1 MRKANSHKPSIMP
14 GRPQALDS
22 GKRCANRRH
31 LLLWFVLCL
40 TLANGRLTSY
50 AEDIS
55 PVNAPRSESP
65 GELSEHWVLA
75 SQTSAL
81 IYVQTE
87 NRARTYVEYGGA
99 EPLDRKTAV
108 SPVSQITG
116 QPYWSH
122 FHRLTG
128 LEMAKAY
135 YYRIVCQGTDGEQ
148 VVDRIREF
156 RTTRYADAVPVPGDL
171 PGPPFVLDRSNTTY
185 VLTEDVTAP
194 LAGFEIKADGVT
206 LDLGGHTVTYNARPA
221 ERPDDWP
228 VRAYRE
234 NDHGVKVTVRG
245 GRVRILGGTIGQ
257 GAGNNSGTA
266 VGIGCNPVYVGNA
279 AVEMAG
285 VEFVWTGA
293 DISGAFFHWN
303 TGNHVHHCIFD
314 DRGTAV
320 SNRHQAISSIDG
332 NSWGDYDHNL
342 VKSTRQQGLQGC
354 VAATR
359 NEIYIDSQATNAF
372 GMVGSSKAGKP
383 VEIANNRIIGIG
395 EHPVGI
401 AMFKQFPPGSSV
413 HHNYVEV
420 KCTRSGQEYGYTGSA
435 CFRTTWGADYLDVH
449 DNTFIGH
456 ADVYDGKVSK
466 TRVLWVGLPHFTP
479 KDTTQPITDA
489 RGIFHDNR
497 IIARGRKGAKAG
509 GICVVC
515 LNQSPN
521 LIFRGNTVTSTW
533 ANVLL
538 SDEYGHA
545 DGYPKF
551 VENTFLREGEFD
563 NYCTILQQYP
573 RRPATGVFLD
583 NKYGQGAGAEQLK
596 LEEGGRALFQVPIT
610 VQVTDAAGQAL
621 GDANVTIRDA
631 DGNTV
636 CHAETHDAKTA
647 AMLVAERERLLV
659 KHPVDAKHKG
669 FVGTLPLEAGH
680 VRIILTL
687 REVTQA
693 GTRATPAYTLEV
705 RKPGY
710 QTVKRPLEPSEATD
724 VEIKLERSAS

>member
-1 MRKANSHKPSIMP
+1 MRKAISHKPSVMAGWP
-14 GRPQALDS
+14 KALNS
-22 GKRCANRRH
+22 GKSCTSCWC
-31 LLLWFVLCL
+31 LFLWYVLCSL
-40 TLANGRLTSY
+40 SAAGCMTAY
-50 AEDIS
+50 AEDSS
-55 PVNAPRSESP
+55 PINAPRSEPP
-65 GELSEHWVLA
+65 GELSEHWVLT

-87 NRARTYVEYGGA
+87 NRARTHVEYGGA

-122 FHRLTG
+122 FHRLAD
-128 LEMAKAY
+128 LEPAKTY

-156 RTTRYADAVPVPGDL
+156 RTTRYTDAVPVPGDL
-171 PGPPFVLDRSNTTY
+171 PGPPFVLDRANTTY
-185 VLTEDVTAP
+185 VVTEDITAP
-194 LAGFEIKADGVT
+194 LAGFDIKADGVT
-206 LDLGGHTVTYNARPA
+206 LDLDGHTVTYNARPA

-245 GRVRILGGTIGQ
+245 GRVRILGGTIRQ

-266 VGIGCNPVYVGNA
+266 VGIGCNPVYVGSA

-285 VEFVWTGA
+285 VELVWAGA

-314 DRGTAV
+314 DRGTVV
-320 SNRHQAISSIDG
+320 SNRHQTISSIDG

-354 VAATR
+354 VAGAY
-359 NEIYIDSQATNAF
+359 NEIYVDSQATNAF

-383 VEIANNRIIGIG
+383 IEIAHNRIIGIG
-395 EHPVGI
+395 QHPVGI

-413 HHNYVEV
+413 HNNYVEV

-449 DNTFIGH
+449 DNIFIGH
-456 ADVYDGKVSK
+456 ADVYDGKVAK
-466 TRVLWVGLPHFTP
+466 TRVLWVGLPDFTP
-479 KDTTQPITDA
+479 KDATQPITDA
-489 RGIFHDNR
+489 RGIFHDNQ
-497 IIARGRKGAKAG
+497 IIARGRNGAKAG

-521 LIFRGNTVTSTW
+521 LIFRGNTVASTW

-551 VENTFLREGEFD
+551 VENTFRREGDFD

-583 NKYGQGAGAEQLK
+583 NKYEQGANAERLK
-596 LEEGGRALFQVPIT
+596 LQEGGRAVFQVPVT
-610 VQVTDAAGQAL
+610 VLVSDAAGQAVS
-621 GDANVTIRDA
+621 DANVTICDA
-631 DGNTV
+631 EGNTV
-636 CHAETHDAKTA
+636 CHAQTHGAKTTT
-647 AMLVAERERLLV
+647 MLVAEGERLLV
-659 KHPVDAKHKG
+659 KRPVDAKHKG
-669 FVGTLPLEAGH
+669 FVGTVPLAAGQ
-680 VRIILTL
+680 VRAILTQ
-687 REVTQA
+687 REITQA
-693 GTRATPAYTLEV
+693 GTRTAPAYTLEV

-710 QTVKRPLEPSEATD
+710 QTVVQSLEPSGPTEP
-724 VEIKLERSAS
+724 EMRLEKSVP